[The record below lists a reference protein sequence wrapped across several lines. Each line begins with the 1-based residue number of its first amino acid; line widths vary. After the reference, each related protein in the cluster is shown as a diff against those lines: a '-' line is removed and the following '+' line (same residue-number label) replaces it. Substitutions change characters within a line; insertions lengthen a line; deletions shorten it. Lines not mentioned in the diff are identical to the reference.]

1 MTHPL
6 ASQVVIARAAT
17 AHATSSAFA
26 ALIWWTVP
34 VVLVSVAIG
43 YVVWT
48 SKYKDKFQNETN
60 RSVDKFNLF
69 QQTLRGP
76 DSEH

>member
-6 ASQVVIARAAT
+6 LSQVTYARVASG
-17 AHATSSAFA
+17 HASAFA
-26 ALIWWTVP
+26 ALIWWVIP

-48 SKYKDKFQNETN
+48 SKFKDKFHNETN

-69 QQTLRGP
+69 QQTLREP

>member
-6 ASQVVIARAAT
+6 ASQVVITRAAT

-26 ALIWWTVP
+26 ALIWWAVP
-34 VVLVSVAIG
+34 VVLVSVASG